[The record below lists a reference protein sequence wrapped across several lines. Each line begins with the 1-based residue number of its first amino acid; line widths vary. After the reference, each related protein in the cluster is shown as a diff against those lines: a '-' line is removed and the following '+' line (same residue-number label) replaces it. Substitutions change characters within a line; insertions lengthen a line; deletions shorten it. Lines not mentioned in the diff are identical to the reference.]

1 MQDDLIGVI
10 VNRKSG
16 RNAREAAALDKAMA
30 IFGDRARLEKWD
42 TKTDPRVLVDRL
54 VAEGRRTIVAAGGD
68 GTVTAIASALEGRQD
83 ARLAVLP
90 LGTFNYFAR
99 GLGLPEDPEDA
110 ARAILTGHEHRI
122 AVGKVNGQLFL
133 NNASVGIYPHIL
145 KERETVYG
153 RWGRYR
159 LAAHWSVIKTFLR
172 FQRPMHLQLTA
183 DGVMRDVR
191 TPLVFVARSA
201 YQLARYGLEGA
212 EAISADRFAM
222 FLANG
227 TETRGGLFRL
237 TWRLVTRS
245 VRHGVDVDLV
255 TAREIEVDSA
265 SRRALVAFDG
275 EKTAMR
281 LPLRFSIAPDALA
294 IVLPAATEDD
304 KAPRAA

>member
-1 MQDDLIGVI
+1 MQNDLIGVI
-10 VNRKSG
+10 VNQKSG
-16 RNAREAAALDKAMA
+16 RNAREAAALDRAMA
-30 IFGDRARLEKWD
+30 IFGDRARLEEWD
-42 TKTDPRVLVDRL
+42 TATDPRLLVDRL
-54 VAEGRRTIVAAGGD
+54 MAEGRRTIVAAGGD
-68 GTVTAIASALEGRQD
+68 GTVTAIAGVLEGRQD

-110 ARAILTGHEHRI
+110 ARAILTGYERRI

-153 RWGRYR
+153 KWGRYR
-159 LAAHWSVIKTFLR
+159 LAAHWSVIKTFLQ
-172 FQRPMHLQLTA
+172 FQRPMRIRLTA
-183 DGVMRDVR
+183 DGAAREVR

-212 EAISADRFAM
+212 EAISDDQFAM
-222 FLANG
+222 FLATG
-227 TETRGGLFRL
+227 AETRGGLFRL

-255 TAREIEVDSA
+255 TARDIEVDSDR
-265 SRRALVAFDG
+265 RRALVAFDG
-275 EKTAMR
+275 EKAPMR
-281 LPLRFSIAPDALA
+281 LPLRFTIEPDALA
-294 IVLPAATEDD
+294 IVLPQATEDT
-304 KAPRAA
+304 APRAA